1 MLLEFAASLLPYIE
15 AFAAPKGQ
23 TPVILITKPLKQMNS
38 KDLSSRSLVEGKT
51 TVEIAAKTEVQHNA
65 YSMHAG
71 TKTAPNA
78 KPMAGF
84 WPPWA
89 WCER

>member
-1 MLLEFAASLLPYIE
+1 MLKIAE
-15 AFAAPKGQ
+15 
-23 TPVILITKPLKQMNS
+23 
-38 KDLSSRSLVEGKT
+38 EGKT